1 MKKDSKNNIKF
12 MCIIPAAGESS
23 RFKKGNKLFENIHEN
38 EDVLSRTIKN
48 VAGIKFDEVFV
59 GLNPKDKNF
68 PESYL
73 GNIDN
78 VTFFTGG
85 ESRQK
90 TVLNGLD
97 CIKKLYIDNIDNIW
111 VIIHDAAR
119 PIISSQDIKEF
130 MINVLRLNKSC
141 IMAIPVSD
149 TIKKVDKNNNIIKT
163 TSRNEMWLAQT
174 PQMFRFEI
182 LYSSLE
188 HCVSSKIN
196 VTDESQALEI
206 LGHECA
212 VVRGYPYNI
221 KITEDIDLNHAK
233 ALVGET
239 GIATYDINKI
249 YKEEGESDD

>member
-12 MCIIPAAGESS
+12 MCIIPAAGVSS
-23 RFKKGNKLFENIHEN
+23 RFKKGNKLFENIYEN
-38 EDVLSRTIKN
+38 EDVLNRTIKN
-48 VAGIKFDEVFV
+48 VTGVKFDEVFV
-59 GLNPKDKNF
+59 GLNSKDINF
-68 PESYL
+68 SKSNL
-73 GNIDN
+73 GNTDN
-78 VTFFTGG
+78 VTFFAGG

-97 CIKKLYIDNIDNIW
+97 CIKKLNIDDIDNIW
-111 VIIHDAAR
+111 VLIHDAAR
-119 PIISSQDIKEF
+119 PIISSQDISEF

-163 TSRNEMWLAQT
+163 TSRDEMWLAQT

-188 HCVSSKIN
+188 HCITSKID

-212 VVRGYPYNI
+212 VVRGKPHNI

-233 ALVGET
+233 ALAGET
-239 GIATYDINKI
+239 GILTYDINKI

>member
-12 MCIIPAAGESS
+12 MCIIPAAGASS
-23 RFKKGNKLFENIHEN
+23 RFKKGNKLFENIYEN
-38 EDVLSRTIKN
+38 EDVLNRTIKN
-48 VAGIKFDEVFV
+48 VTGVKFDEVFV
-59 GLNPKDKNF
+59 GLNSKDVNF
-68 PESYL
+68 PKSYL
-73 GNIDN
+73 GNTDN
-78 VTFFTGG
+78 VTFFAGG

-97 CIKKLYIDNIDNIW
+97 CIKKLNIDDVDNIW

-119 PIISSQDIKEF
+119 PIISSQDIEEF

-149 TIKKVDKNNNIIKT
+149 TIKKVDKNNIIINT
-163 TSRNEMWLAQT
+163 TSRDEMWLAQT

-188 HCVSSKIN
+188 HCISSKIN

-212 VVRGYPYNI
+212 VVRGKPYNI

-233 ALVGET
+233 ALAGET
-239 GIATYDINKI
+239 GILTYDISKI

>member
-12 MCIIPAAGESS
+12 MCIIPAAGKSS
-23 RFKKGNKLFENIHEN
+23 RFKRGNKLFERIYEN
-38 EDVLSRTIKN
+38 EDVLSKTIKN
-48 VAGIKFDEVFV
+48 ITGIKFDKIFV
-59 GLNPKDKNF
+59 GLNPNDINF
-68 PESYL
+68 SNSYL

-78 VTFFTGG
+78 VTFYAGG

-97 CIKKLYIDNIDNIW
+97 YIKKLNIDDIDNTW

-119 PIISSQDIKEF
+119 PVISPLDIAEF
-130 MINVLRLNKSC
+130 MINVIKLNKSS

-149 TIKKVDKNNNIIKT
+149 TIKNVDKNNNIIKT
-163 TSRNEMWLAQT
+163 TSRDGMWLAQT
-174 PQMFRFEI
+174 PQMFRFGI

-188 HCVSSKIN
+188 HCISSKIN

-212 VVRGYPYNI
+212 VVRGKPYNI
-221 KITEDIDLNHAK
+221 KITEDIDLNHAR
-233 ALVGET
+233 ALASET
-239 GIATYDINKI
+239 DVFTYDINWICKQA
-249 YKEEGESDD
+249 EESND

>member
-12 MCIIPAAGESS
+12 MCIIPAAGASS
-23 RFKKGNKLFENIHEN
+23 RFKKGNKLYENIYEN
-38 EDVLSRTIKN
+38 ENVLSRTIKN
-48 VAGIKFDEVFV
+48 VAGVKFDEVFI
-59 GLNPKDKNF
+59 GLNPKDMNF
-68 PESYL
+68 PKSYL
-73 GNIDN
+73 GNTDN
-78 VTFFTGG
+78 VTFFAGG

-97 CIKKLYIDNIDNIW
+97 CIKKLNIDDIDNIW

-119 PIISSQDIKEF
+119 PIISSQDIAEF

-163 TSRNEMWLAQT
+163 TSRDEMWLAQT

-182 LYSSLE
+182 LYSSLQ
-188 HCVSSKIN
+188 HCISNKIN

-206 LGHECA
+206 LGHKCA
-212 VVRGYPYNI
+212 VVRGRPYNI
-221 KITEDIDLNHAK
+221 KITENIDLNHAK
-233 ALVGET
+233 ALVGEN
-239 GIATYDINKI
+239 GILTYDKKKI
-249 YKEEGESDD
+249 YKEEEESND

>member
-23 RFKKGNKLFENIHEN
+23 RFKKGNKLFEYIYEN

-48 VAGIKFDEVFV
+48 VTSIKFDEVFV
-59 GLNPKDKNF
+59 GLNSNDKNF
-68 PESYL
+68 PKSYL

-78 VTFFTGG
+78 ITFYAGG
-85 ESRQK
+85 ESRQR

-97 CIKKLYIDNIDNIW
+97 CIKKLNIHDIDNTW

-119 PIISSQDIKEF
+119 PVIPPLDIAEF
-130 MINVLRLNKSC
+130 MINVLRLNKSS

-163 TSRNEMWLAQT
+163 TSRDEMWLAQT
-174 PQMFRFEI
+174 PQMFRFGI
-182 LYSSLE
+182 LYSALE
-188 HCVSSKIN
+188 HCISSKIN
-196 VTDESQALEI
+196 ITDESQALEI

-212 VVRGYPYNI
+212 VVRGKPYNV
-221 KITEDIDLNHAK
+221 KITEDIDLNHAR
-233 ALVGET
+233 ALAGET
-239 GIATYDINKI
+239 DILTYDIKWI
-249 YKEEGESDD
+249 CKKVEESND